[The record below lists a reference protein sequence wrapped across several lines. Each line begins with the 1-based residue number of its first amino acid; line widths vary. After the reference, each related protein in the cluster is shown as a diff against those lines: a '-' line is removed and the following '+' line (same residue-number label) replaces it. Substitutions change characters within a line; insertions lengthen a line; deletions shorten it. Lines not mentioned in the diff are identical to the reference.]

1 MEKYELKKK
10 YKELVREGRTL
21 EADKVLDLIR
31 NFNNSSL
38 IEETTK
44 VTEVSKKKVQKKVD
58 FETIDDLLKI
68 SGIGSKNIKDIKRM
82 TNSIDGLK
90 KLIQDDLL
98 PLRDDIVIKLKERL
112 KL

>member
-10 YKELVREGRTL
+10 YKELVRKGETL
-21 EADKVLDLIR
+21 EADKVLNLIR
-31 NFNNSSL
+31 NFNDSNSYK
-38 IEETTK
+38 EE
-44 VTEVSKKKVQKKVD
+44 VIEVSKKKVQEKVE
-58 FETIDDLLKI
+58 FETIDNLLKI
-68 SGIGSKNIKDIKRM
+68 NGVGPKNIKDIKRM

>member
-31 NFNNSSL
+31 NFNDSNSYK
-38 IEETTK
+38 EE
-44 VTEVSKKKVQKKVD
+44 VIEVSKKKVQKKVD